1 MADTSSITTYSPSS
15 SDDDESD
22 TSTLHPSQTPA
33 PSYPPSLLPAYTP
46 NYKGTYAT
54 KEDYLT
60 ALRAWA
66 KEKEYMKPSEGF
78 GNLQGFYGDM
88 NSEDYIKRAEDR
100 RRIGRGTQGSI
111 SNKEDVAGS
120 GSAGVENGR
129 RKSRT
134 LFSRRRTSRA
144 EGESSNGQASVD
156 LDADSVAE
164 LNVAPDKG
172 TQTTNADRPVST
184 EASETSN
191 GGRRPSWFKR
201 RWNDY
206 KGMVDEEEKMPESD
220 RLRMQ
225 S

>member
-1 MADTSSITTYSPSS
+1 MAETSSITTYSPSS

-22 TSTLHPSQTPA
+22 TSTLQPSQTPA
-33 PSYPPSLLPAYTP
+33 PSYPPSLLPPYTP

-88 NSEDYIKRAEDR
+88 NSEDYIKRADDR
-100 RRIGRGTQGSI
+100 RRIGRGTQSSI
-111 SNKEDVAGS
+111 SNREDVAGS
-120 GSAGVENGR
+120 AGLEIGR

-134 LFSRRRTSRA
+134 LFGRRRTSRA
-144 EGESSNGQASVD
+144 EGEGLLEQGSVAP
-156 LDADSVAE
+156 DADSVAE

-172 TQTTNADRPVST
+172 TQTTSADRPVSAQ
-184 EASETSN
+184 ASETAN
-191 GGRRPSWFKR
+191 RGRRPSWFKR

-206 KGMVDEEEKMPESD
+206 KGMVDEEEKMPEI
-220 RLRMQ
+220 
-225 S
+225 